1 MYALISCMSYESC
14 LSGNHCVIYR
24 IRAERCLAFFN
35 AMKIR
40 KIKGKQLANERELF
54 AFYFSCFYRN
64 SVI

>member
-14 LSGNHCVIYR
+14 LLGDYCVIYR
-24 IRAERCLAFFN
+24 IRAERCLALCN

-54 AFYFSCFYRN
+54 AFYFSYFYRT